1 MNWFVWLL
9 SNTNVHKFISKSCY
23 LLLENERHPTIYR
36 GHTAKYIS
44 QDLNADNENRTL
56 YNLLLI
62 SHLFVYYIFF
72 LINFA
77 SFPFFGFFCG
87 SSSVKVVSFCAKLS
101 RLPSKIQVRFW
112 NGLLLKQLSFFIWL
126 YLESIRKRREWTLEY
141 RNKNATLRC
150 CGSPVNK

>member
-1 MNWFVWLL
+1 MVTWQMPWGWGNPRSAHFMYILCFSLLFAILLYSSWPRNIWGLFNWFVWLF

-36 GHTAKYIS
+36 GHTARYIS

-101 RLPSKIQVRFW
+101 RLPNKI
-112 NGLLLKQLSFFIWL
+112 
-126 YLESIRKRREWTLEY
+126 
-141 RNKNATLRC
+141 
-150 CGSPVNK
+150 